1 MRALSLAYCVC
12 AGALLAHRFAHAE
25 DLTGLSDPSNPASPA
40 SPVTPTPPEAPSAA
54 VIPPTA
60 VAPLTDDRIIIS
72 GDAMRL
78 SGNHGGG
85 GGLIDWLHNF
95 SPDEILGVGGEHD
108 FIYNSHW
115 TFGSVFGSLS
125 DAAGDVRWNTYGEVH
140 RGAGDVGTKPFD
152 YAVEAIGG
160 GVTLHNSFSIQFE
173 SRQFDIDPTHGNL
186 PKVTVSYLLAK
197 QWLATVAYAHS
208 YGGNLD
214 TELTYLKLDHSGP
227 IVSWLIG
234 GAAGHAAPAVVNII
248 TGQTG
253 TPPQLREAFAGLSKA
268 YTRVEWALLGDYLDL
283 SGSKRVTVTL
293 SCTIHARSGAPK

>member
-1 MRALSLAYCVC
+1 MRARSLAYCVC
-12 AGALLAHRFAHAE
+12 ASALLLQRLAHAT
-25 DLTGLSDPSNPASPA
+25 DAADDASSAPAAPAAPADSLS
-40 SPVTPTPPEAPSAA
+40 
-54 VIPPTA
+54 
-60 VAPLTDDRIIIS
+60 DDRIIIS
-72 GDAMRL
+72 GDALRL
-78 SGNHGGG
+78 TGNHGGG
-85 GGLIDWLHNF
+85 GGSLDWLHNF
-95 SPDEILGVGGEHD
+95 NPDMILGVGGEHD

-140 RGAGDVGTKPFD
+140 RGTGDVGTKAFD
-152 YAVEAIGG
+152 YSVEAIGG
-160 GVTLHNSFSIQFE
+160 GVTLHNSLSIQFE

-186 PKVTVSYLLAK
+186 PKATFTYLVAK

-214 TELTYLKLDHSGP
+214 TELTYLKIDHSGP
-227 IVSWLIG
+227 TVSWLIG

-293 SCTIHARSGAPK
+293 SCTIHARSGAAK